1 MSPRVST
8 LRRSK
13 IAEARCAS
21 TQPSN
26 RRLRWSRRRR
36 RPLERLA
43 NGQYGSQTDLVILDK
58 LGYLPFS
65 PCGGAL
71 PFHLL
76 IKLYECRSVV
86 IATHHSF
93 SEWAQVLGDT
103 KMTTAL
109 LDRLL
114 TNAISLTPALTAIA
128 TKISQKKQR
137 KSTRRPPHWPNHS
150 RRYITNNGSN
160 LGENTGTVLSDSQHA
175 GCQSIMTSSVFRL
188 RDRHKC
194 LLPRPK
200 SYYSSHI

>member
-26 RRLRWSRRRR
+26 WRLRWSRRR
-36 RPLERLA
+36 PLERMA

-65 PCGGAL
+65 PSGGAL

-93 SEWAQVLGDT
+93 SEWPQVLGDT

-114 TNAISLTPALTAIA
+114 TNAISLTLAPTAIA

-137 KSTRRPPHWPNHS
+137 KSARRPHIG
-150 RRYITNNGSN
+150 RITADD
-160 LGENTGTVLSDSQHA
+160 T
-175 GCQSIMTSSVFRL
+175 
-188 RDRHKC
+188 
-194 LLPRPK
+194 
-200 SYYSSHI
+200 